1 MVQCLLDH
9 ARSGRNNFHVS
20 RIGQG
25 DKKSNE
31 VIE

>member
-9 ARSGRNNFHVS
+9 APSGRNNFHVS